1 MPESLIPELFLL
13 LRVALAGVLAAVV
26 GYERETAGQSAGLRT
41 HMLVAM
47 SAALFVGLGEMAVRN
62 FPDPPVAPSAEM
74 RYDPIR
80 VIQAVV
86 IGIGFLGGGIIFV
99 NREHTRTIGL
109 TTAASVWATSG
120 IGIATGLGMYVAATG
135 AALLFVFVLR
145 VLGRLVADDR

>member
-1 MPESLIPELFLL
+1 MPDFLLTELFLL
-13 LRVALAGVLAAVV
+13 LRVAVAGVLAAAV
-26 GYERETAGQSAGLRT
+26 GFERETAGQSAGLRT

-47 SAALFVGLGEMAVRN
+47 SAALFVGLGETAVRR
-62 FPDPPVAPSAEM
+62 FPDYGGDALQ
-74 RYDPIR
+74 YDPIR

-135 AALLFVFVLR
+135 ATLLFVFVLR
-145 VLGRLVADDR
+145 VLGRLVTDDG

>member
-1 MPESLIPELFLL
+1 MPETIHSELLLL
-13 LRVALAGVLAAVV
+13 LRLVIAGALAAVV

-47 SAALFVGLGEMAVRN
+47 SAALFVTMGETAVRH
-62 FPDPPVAPSAEM
+62 FPDEGGDALQ
-74 RYDPIR
+74 YDPIR

-99 NREHTRTIGL
+99 DKEHTRSIGL

-120 IGIATGLGMYVAATG
+120 IGIATGLGMYVVAAG

-145 VLGRLVADDR
+145 VLARLGHNID